1 MGVSL
6 WMLVAAAGMA
16 PPFAARLAKA
26 SPDEVFEV
34 FVLMNPQPDWHYV
47 QTLPTYKERVAYLR
61 DLARVSQEGLR
72 RALFQGKIH
81 VQEVASYWAF
91 NGFRMKL
98 TKAEL
103 EKILVRSDVFW
114 VEPVP
119 QYVLFRGVPSK
130 NPPVDLNKVAPWN
143 IRKINADDVWNLGYT
158 GQGVV
163 LGVLDSGFDTT
174 HPALAGKFLRVKDFT
189 ADGNPVLDGV
199 GHGTHV
205 SGTMVGG
212 DGPANG
218 LTSTDIGVAPGA
230 QVVGAKVFDQ
240 NGNGGDFT
248 AAFQWI
254 ASLKADSG
262 IDIRAVNN
270 SWGICHDY
278 GFSLV
283 HWNDVLLW
291 WNLDILP
298 VFSNGN
304 ADITC
309 SGPTYGSVSVPA
321 AYPTTVGV
329 GATASNDYLADF
341 SQWGPA
347 PNVNPVNDPQYWYEP
362 GWNFLKPDV
371 SAPGVGVNS
380 SIPGGSYASWDG
392 TSMASP
398 HVTGAVALILQ
409 ANPSLTKY
417 DLYMLLTRGAAQTV
431 TCGDCTTF
439 PNNQAGWGR
448 LDVLAAIQMLQ
459 APFLSAD
466 SLVFTYPGGD
476 RWDPGEAL
484 TIDVRLVNT
493 GGDTAKAITGT
504 LTVSHPGVSVADN
517 SAAWPDL
524 APGASAFTTDG
535 GFTVQAS
542 TSAQEGDVTFTLVLS
557 FTDSQGNPMGDT
569 LTFTFPLGRP
579 RYDVYDVNAGDLA
592 VNFTS
597 VGAFPS
603 PAEIGSAPGSGVGF
617 AYLGNNL
624 LYYGSFAAGT
634 GFTYVVDR
642 WYGAT
647 SGNMNQDFNVKS
659 GGRILEISPAVLGD
673 FQIANQMTD
682 SGHASPQGLEVIQS
696 AYTFT
701 GTNYGNIIFVQYALF
716 NTGATDL
723 TNAYAGLFLDFDID
737 QFDLNSGG
745 VDAVRNLAYM
755 YNAVLTNFTDTA
767 YAGVKVMGA
776 AMGDSG
782 GTPVSVANLSLL
794 HNPTYV
800 YNGTSE
806 LTKINFLNGTTSMPT
821 PDSGNADYSLVV
833 SVGPFNLTAGAADT
847 LYVTFAF
854 LASNS
859 LSGLQAAADTA
870 ALLFPGFEQVVDVK
884 ELPVR
889 PVGVH
894 LAPRYAGG
902 QVLLEVNLPT
912 SRNVRLEIVDP
923 VGRRVRTV
931 FAGRLEAGVHRF
943 PVRGLTRG
951 VYFLRASGEVQALRR
966 FVVLR

>member
-6 WMLVAAAGMA
+6 WVFMAAAGMH
-16 PPFAARLAKA
+16 PSFAARLAEA

-34 FVLMNPQPDWHYV
+34 FVLMNPQPDWRYI
-47 QTLPTYKERVAYLR
+47 QTLPTYKERVDYLR

-72 RALFQGKIH
+72 RALAQGKIQA
-81 VQEVASYWAF
+81 QEATSYWAF
-91 NGFRMKL
+91 NGFQMKI

-103 EKILVRSDVFW
+103 EKVLARSDVFW

-119 QYVLFRGVPSK
+119 RYVLFRGVPSK
-130 NPPVDLNKVAPWN
+130 DQPEVNKKIIPWGITK
-143 IRKINADDVWNLGYT
+143 IRADQVWAQGYT

-174 HPALAGKFLRVKDFT
+174 HPALSGGKFIRLRDFT
-189 ADGNPVLDGV
+189 SDGNPVQDGI

-212 DGPANG
+212 DGPGPFNR
-218 LTSTDIGVAPGA
+218 DIGVAPDA
-230 QVVGAKVFDQ
+230 RVVGAKVF
-240 NGNGGDFT
+240 NNSGYAGNFQ

-254 ASLKADSG
+254 ATLKADSG
-262 IDIRAVNN
+262 INIRAVNN

-278 GFSLV
+278 GFSLG

-309 SGPTYGSVSVPA
+309 SGPAYGSVSVPA

-329 GATASNDYLADF
+329 GATNNFDGLASF

-347 PNVNPVNDPQYWYEP
+347 PNVNPVNNPQYWYEP
-362 GWNFLKPDV
+362 GWNFLKPDI
-371 SAPGVGVNS
+371 SAPGVSVYS

-409 ANPSLTKY
+409 ANPNLTKY
-417 DLYMLLTRGAAQTV
+417 DLYMILTRSASQTV
-431 TCGDCTTF
+431 SCGDCSSY

-459 APFLSAD
+459 SPFLSAD
-466 SLVFTYPGGD
+466 SVRFVYPGGD
-476 RWDPGEAL
+476 RWDPGEVL
-484 TIDVRLVNT
+484 SIDVRLVNT

-504 LTVSHPGVSVADN
+504 LVVSYPGVSVTDN
-517 SAAWPDL
+517 SGSWPNL
-524 APGASAFTTDG
+524 APGGSAFTSDG

-542 TSAQEGDVTFTLVLS
+542 GSAPEGDVTFRLYLS
-557 FTDSQGNPMGDT
+557 FTDSQGNPMADT

-603 PAEIGSAPGSGVGF
+603 PVELGSAPGSGVGF
-617 AYLGNNL
+617 AYLGDNL
-624 LYYGSFAAGT
+624 LYYGSFAVGT

-642 WYGAT
+642 WYGSTAG
-647 SGNMNQDFNVKS
+647 SVNRDFNVKS
-659 GGRILEISPAVLGD
+659 GGKILEITPPVLGD

-682 SGHASPQGLEVIQS
+682 SGHPSPRGLEVIQS
-696 AYTFT
+696 AYTFN
-701 GTNYGNIIFVQYALF
+701 GNYGNIIFVQYALF
-716 NTGATDL
+716 NTGSTNL
-723 TNAYAGLFLDFDID
+723 TNAYAGFFMDFDID
-737 QFDLNSGG
+737 EFGLNSGG
-745 VDAVRNLAYM
+745 VDAGRKLAYM
-755 YNAVLTNFTDTA
+755 YNAVLTDFTDTA
-767 YAGVKVMGA
+767 YAGVKVVGASLGA
-776 AMGDSG
+776 AGT
-782 GTPVSVANLSLL
+782 TPVNVRNLSLL

-806 LTKINFLNGTTSMPT
+806 LTKINFLNGTYST
-821 PDSGNADYSLVV
+821 PSPSNGNADYSLVV
-833 SVGPFNLTAGAADT
+833 SIGPFNLTAGAADT
-847 LYVTFAF
+847 LYATFAF

-859 LSGLQAAADTA
+859 LTGLQVAADTA
-870 ALLFPGFEQVVDVK
+870 DALFSGFSPVVDVK

-889 PVGVH
+889 LEGVH
-894 LAPRYAGG
+894 LAPRYVGG
-902 QVLLEVNLPT
+902 RVLLEVNLPA
-912 SRNVRLEIVDP
+912 SRNLRLEILDP
-923 VGRRVRTV
+923 VGRRVQTV
-931 FAGRLEAGVHRF
+931 FAGQLEAGLHRF
-943 PVRGLTRG
+943 PVDGLARG
-951 VYFLRASGEVQALRR
+951 VYFLRASGDVQALRR
-966 FVVLR
+966 FVVFR